1 MLISD
6 KKQRGL
12 SEGASSLA
20 GQDEM
25 VKEILVVPLNVDSEC
40 PGMMSEQ
47 KVLSMDQEN
56 KPRRVKYHDVPNY
69 EEAENAGM
77 FTSKRTRFS
86 LSQDQESIGKVS
98 NKETID
104 KKTHVIY
111 MLLFCFFHNH
121 TYIFLC
127 CNVNRTQP
135 MY

>member
-1 MLISD
+1 MVLISD

-98 NKETID
+98 NK
-104 KKTHVIY
+104 VIIKQGNHWY
-111 MLLFCFFHNH
+111 TCNLYVVILFFSQSYI
-121 TYIFLC
+121 YIFVL
-127 CNVNRTQP
+127 
-135 MY
+135 

>member
-40 PGMMSEQ
+40 PGMMSEH

-98 NKETID
+98 NK
-104 KKTHVIY
+104 VIIKQG
-111 MLLFCFFHNH
+111 NH
-121 TYIFLC
+121 W
-127 CNVNRTQP
+127 
-135 MY
+135 